1 MPGGSRSLPGRPNL
15 RHLKLEA
22 KRRVAA
28 GEFSSLHDAQ
38 VAIAW
43 EHGLSSWTS
52 LKQLVCAQAGQD
64 SHALDQLRW
73 VIFRFAGADESGWVA
88 PGEDELS
95 QHFSASFLA
104 AIPPPALISAISKVT
119 ADLRDGELVVLRQ
132 NPLQV
137 YVQLASL
144 QYIAVAEAEP
154 PHRLSGLRGLP
165 VGSRVHDARVADP
178 PVRTQGEVPAGVA
191 EIAEQAVAELGLA
204 ALLLAGGAGGAD
216 GTGGDTWALTRGW
229 ADLDRDEAL
238 DPGHRFPA
246 PGVTVLVTAT
256 AVLKLVADGTISLDR
271 PANDQLRSIRLAD
284 DTITVR
290 ELLSHTAGVDS
301 PTELYADAVPDL
313 TEFIG
318 PVVACSGPRG
328 TIHPSNGG
336 CAVLGQLVADVT
348 AMPYAQ
354 AATEL
359 VLRPLALTGSSF
371 PARPADISP
380 RAVTGYS
387 LTLEG
392 VFQPIPARIPTLQA
406 AGGLWSTG
414 ADLVRLGL
422 GWSSLL
428 PEALAHEALTPQTG
442 PGPGGARAGLGWL
455 FTPRGDV
462 ATHGGAGL
470 DATAALTT
478 RLRDQRTHVVLTS
491 RLIPINSI
499 ETRLLRAWTNPT

>member
-1 MPGGSRSLPGRPNL
+1 
-15 RHLKLEA
+15 
-22 KRRVAA
+22 
-28 GEFSSLHDAQ
+28 
-38 VAIAW
+38 
-43 EHGLSSWTS
+43 
-52 LKQLVCAQAGQD
+52 
-64 SHALDQLRW
+64 
-73 VIFRFAGADESGWVA
+73 
-88 PGEDELS
+88 
-95 QHFSASFLA
+95 
-104 AIPPPALISAISKVT
+104 
-119 ADLRDGELVVLRQ
+119 
-132 NPLQV
+132 
-137 YVQLASL
+137 
-144 QYIAVAEAEP
+144 
-154 PHRLSGLRGLP
+154 
-165 VGSRVHDARVADP
+165 
-178 PVRTQGEVPAGVA
+178 
-191 EIAEQAVAELGLA
+191 
-204 ALLLAGGAGGAD
+204 
-216 GTGGDTWALTRGW
+216 
-229 ADLDRDEAL
+229 
-238 DPGHRFPA
+238 
-246 PGVTVLVTAT
+246 
-256 AVLKLVADGTISLDR
+256 
-271 PANDQLRSIRLAD
+271 
-284 DTITVR
+284 
-290 ELLSHTAGVDS
+290 
-301 PTELYADAVPDL
+301 VPDL